1 MNEAEYDVKNYAD
14 RGGACHQLGTA
25 YIGFQIWQPCVGCE
39 DLAAGQT
46 IRNSDILLNS
56 IEKKQDFKLPLWP
69 LPISIPCFYLNHF
82 GEKGLTTK

>member
-1 MNEAEYDVKNYAD
+1 MPS
-14 RGGACHQLGTA
+14 
-25 YIGFQIWQPCVGCE
+25 IGYCLHRPPNMVSCAGCE

-46 IRNSDILLNS
+46 IRNGDILLNN

-69 LPISIPCFYLNHF
+69 LPISISCFYLNHF